1 MRILVKD
8 ISDGSVLTAEIRDA
22 YYSDTITYADEN
34 DNLDDVCVEHCIA
47 MEVNGNDVIYVILN
61 SLEECNHIIQA
72 IYKNGM
78 YDFTNNAEYT
88 FIYPERY
95 SESDLERLKTFE
107 KKSTENKKDLL
118 QNALDR
124 MSGIFSN

>member
-34 DNLDDVCVEHCIA
+34 DNLDDVCVEHCIT

>member
-22 YYSDTITYADEN
+22 YYSDIITYADEN

-107 KKSTENKKDLL
+107 KNSTENKKDLL

-124 MSGIFSN
+124 MSGIFTY

>member
-34 DNLDDVCVEHCIA
+34 DNLDDVCVEHCIT

-95 SESDLERLKTFE
+95 SDGDLERLKTFE
-107 KKSTENKKDLL
+107 KKSTEDKKDLL

-124 MSGIFSN
+124 MAGIFTY

>member
-22 YYSDTITYADEN
+22 YYSDIITYADEN
-34 DNLDDVCVEHCIA
+34 DNLDDVCVEHCIV

>member
-22 YYSDTITYADEN
+22 YYSDIITYADEN

-72 IYKNGM
+72 LYKSGM

-95 SESDLERLKTFE
+95 SEGDLERLKTFE
-107 KKSTENKKDLL
+107 KKSTEDKKDLL

-124 MSGIFSN
+124 MSGIFTY

>member
-22 YYSDTITYADEN
+22 YYSDIITYADEN
-34 DNLDDVCVEHCIA
+34 DNLDDMCVEHCIA

-61 SLEECNHIIQA
+61 SLEECNHIIQT

-124 MSGIFSN
+124 MSGIFTY

>member
-22 YYSDTITYADEN
+22 YYSDIITYADEN

-61 SLEECNHIIQA
+61 SLEECNHIVQVL
-72 IYKNGM
+72 YKSGM

-95 SESDLERLKTFE
+95 SEGDLERLKTFE

-124 MSGIFSN
+124 MSGIFTY

>member
-34 DNLDDVCVEHCIA
+34 DNLDDVCVEHCIT
-47 MEVNGNDVIYVILN
+47 MEVNGNDAIYVILN

-124 MSGIFSN
+124 MSGIFTY